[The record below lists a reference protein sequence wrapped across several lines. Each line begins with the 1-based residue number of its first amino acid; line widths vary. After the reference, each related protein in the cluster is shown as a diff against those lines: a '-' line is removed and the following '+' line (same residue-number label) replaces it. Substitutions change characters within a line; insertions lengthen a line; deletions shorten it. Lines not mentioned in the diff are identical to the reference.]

1 MARSSSP
8 TTGGSGW
15 PCKQVGTRYIDPGKP
30 WQNGVAESFHARLR
44 DELLNVEVFHSAR
57 HAQVLLDGWRNFYNS
72 ARPHSSLAYLTPDEF
87 AGRWASPAAPTTV
100 VHSP

>member
-1 MARSSSP
+1 MTSSCLAASP
-8 TTGGSGW
+8 CT
-15 PCKQVGTRYIDPGKP
+15 
-30 WQNGVAESFHARLR
+30 
-44 DELLNVEVFHSAR
+44 FHSAR

-87 AGRWASPAAPTTV
+87 AQRWAGPTALPAV